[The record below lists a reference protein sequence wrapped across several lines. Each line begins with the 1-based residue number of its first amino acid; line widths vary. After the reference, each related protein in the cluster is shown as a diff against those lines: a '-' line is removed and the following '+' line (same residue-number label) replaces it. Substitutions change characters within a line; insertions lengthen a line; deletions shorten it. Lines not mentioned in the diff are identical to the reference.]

1 MGVMIS
7 CQGLSKAMTHKMLF
21 QDLTLSLEDGERL
34 GIIGPNGAGK
44 STLLKMIA
52 GREAVDGGQIAM
64 RKQLRLAF
72 VEQQPELDL
81 QLNLEESM
89 MRAATAV
96 GRSWDSAHVE
106 AQRLLSRLGFED
118 NQVRVSALSGGW
130 KKRLAIAMALIN
142 EPDLVLFDEPTNHLD
157 IRSVLWLEDFLR
169 QAPFAWALVS
179 HDRFFLDRV
188 ARRILEINPVYPGSH
203 RIDTGNYSQFME
215 KKRSYI
221 EHALREQASLANK
234 LRREDE
240 WLVRQP
246 QARGTKAKG
255 RIDEAMRMKAE
266 MEGMKQRMVQSS
278 SDIDFQ
284 GSGRRSKQLLVL
296 RELGQRFGERQ
307 LFKNLNLVISPGQI
321 MGILGDNGTG
331 KSTLLKIMAGEIQ
344 PSEGSVQTIPQLE
357 LVYFDQGRQSLES
370 SSTLK
375 KALSEGQDN
384 VIFQGRPVHVAS
396 WARRFQFKSEQ
407 LDQPLSMLSGGEQ
420 AKVLIARLMLRKA
433 DVLLLDEPNNDLDID
448 TLETLEGSLEDFPGA
463 IVLVSHDRYLLD
475 RLCTS
480 FLGLLPGGGIEAYAS
495 YEQWEATLREG
506 GEESGRRK
514 GSKDKDKDKSEGG
527 AAASAKPRATKA
539 VKLSYMEQREY
550 DMMEENILKA
560 ETALAE
566 AQEALEE
573 AAGHDDPKQLLQ
585 ASTHLQTLQD
595 QVEKL
600 YARWGELENKAKG
613 GVD

>member
-7 CQGLSKAMTHKMLF
+7 CQGIKKAMTHKVLF
-21 QDLTLSLEDGERL
+21 QDLTLTLEDGERL

-52 GREAVDGGQIAM
+52 GREPVDAGQIAM

-81 QLNLEESM
+81 SLTLEESM
-89 MRAATAV
+89 MRAAEAV
-96 GRSWDSAHVE
+96 GRSWDAAEVE
-106 AQRLLSRLGFED
+106 AHRLLSRLGFEGTHTK
-118 NQVRVSALSGGW
+118 VSQLSGGW
-130 KKRLAIAMALIN
+130 KKRLAIGMALIN

-157 IRSVLWLEDFLR
+157 IRSVLWLEEFLR

-179 HDRFFLDRV
+179 HDRYFLDRV
-188 ARRILEINPVYPGSH
+188 ARRILEIHPLYPGSH
-203 RIDTGNYSQFME
+203 RIESGNYSQFME
-215 KKRSYI
+215 KKRNYL
-221 EHALREQASLANK
+221 ENTLREQQSLANK

-255 RIDEAMRMKAE
+255 RIDEAMRMKGE
-266 MEGMKQRMVQSS
+266 MEGLKQRLVQSS

-296 RELGQRFGERQ
+296 RDLGQKFGERQ
-307 LFKNLNLVISPGQI
+307 LFKGLNLVVSPGQI
-321 MGILGDNGTG
+321 IGVLGDNGTG
-331 KSTLLKIMAGEIQ
+331 KSTLLKIIAGEIQ
-344 PSEGSVQTIPQLE
+344 PSEGEVQKIPQLE
-357 LVYFDQGRQSLES
+357 LVYFDQGRQSLEG

-384 VIFQGRPVHVAS
+384 VIFQGRPIHVAS
-396 WARRFQFKSEQ
+396 WARRFQFQSEQ

-420 AKVLIARLMLRKA
+420 AKVLIARLMLRRA

-480 FLGLLPGGGIEAYAS
+480 YLGLLKNGGIEAYAS
-495 YEQWEATLREG
+495 YEQWEETLRD
-506 GEESGRRK
+506 GEESTRRPK
-514 GSKDKDKDKSEGG
+514 ATAKDKS
-527 AAASAKPRATKA
+527 AAAPAGSPAKPRATKT
-539 VKLSYMEQREY
+539 VKLSYKEQREY
-550 DMMEENILKA
+550 DMMEETILKA

-566 AQEALEE
+566 AQEVLEE
-573 AAGHDDPKQLLQ
+573 AAGGDDPQRLLQ
-585 ASTHLQTLQD
+585 ASTQLQARQEE
-595 QVEKL
+595 VEKL
-600 YARWGELENKAKG
+600 YARWGELENKVKG
-613 GVD
+613 DVD